1 MLTILLLIVPLF
13 AALLTILLGY
23 RSIIAQSAALVNLVL
38 SIMALAQVDTIL
50 FDQAWLSDW
59 GIRFHLELDGLS
71 KLMILLTNGLMP
83 FIIWSARNKNY
94 NNYFFAL
101 VLIMQMALNGVFMA
115 RDGLLF
121 YIFWELALIPIYF
134 ICLYWGGERRSA
146 ITFKF
151 FLYTLAGSLFMLL
164 GLLYVYLKTE
174 TIIGGS
180 LSFDIKAL
188 YAAGQALSTAEQTWV
203 FWTIFVAFAIKIP
216 LFPFHT
222 WQPDTYTT
230 APTPGVMLLSGIML
244 KMGTYGL
251 ILWLMPLVP
260 KGWEY
265 ARDLVM
271 VLCIVGI
278 IYSSCIAIVQTDF
291 KRLIAYSSIAHVGL
305 IAAGIFSTT
314 TEGLQGAVFQMLSH
328 GIIAVGLFYIADLL
342 ENRNQTREIAAMGG
356 IRNVAPKFALC
367 FLLVLLGSVS
377 LPLTNGF
384 VGEFLLL
391 SGIFQY
397 NAWMAAAA
405 GLTVILSAVY
415 MLRSYQG
422 IMLGETNAL
431 TSRFVELNRREGL
444 FLGLVIV
451 LIFVLGIFPN
461 LILVHS
467 EEVILSLLNT
477 YNLAIQ

>member
-1 MLTILLLIVPLF
+1 
-13 AALLTILLGY
+13 
-23 RSIIAQSAALVNLVL
+23 
-38 SIMALAQVDTIL
+38 
-50 FDQAWLSDW
+50 
-59 GIRFHLELDGLS
+59 
-71 KLMILLTNGLMP
+71 
-83 FIIWSARNKNY
+83 
-94 NNYFFAL
+94 
-101 VLIMQMALNGVFMA
+101 
-115 RDGLLF
+115 
-121 YIFWELALIPIYF
+121 
-134 ICLYWGGERRSA
+134 
-146 ITFKF
+146 
-151 FLYTLAGSLFMLL
+151 
-164 GLLYVYLKTE
+164 
-174 TIIGGS
+174 
-180 LSFDIKAL
+180 
-188 YAAGQALSTAEQTWV
+188 
-203 FWTIFVAFAIKIP
+203 
-216 LFPFHT
+216 
-222 WQPDTYTT
+222 
-230 APTPGVMLLSGIML
+230 
-244 KMGTYGL
+244 
-251 ILWLMPLVP
+251 
-260 KGWEY
+260 
-265 ARDLVM
+265 
-271 VLCIVGI
+271 
-278 IYSSCIAIVQTDF
+278 
-291 KRLIAYSSIAHVGL
+291 
-305 IAAGIFSTT
+305 
-314 TEGLQGAVFQMLSH
+314 
-328 GIIAVGLFYIADLL
+328 
-342 ENRNQTREIAAMGG
+342 MGG